1 MGMGILKR
9 EKETFCTEASLGDA
23 RQHQDFTELH
33 GESDDP
39 GGFLGA
45 ANPSVLRIWID
56 IWILYMLYIV
66 YIQRLKS

>member
-9 EKETFCTEASLGDA
+9 ENLWKFCTEASLGDA

-39 GGFLGA
+39 GGILGA
-45 ANPSVLRIWID
+45 ENPINVEDMDRHMDTINSIFSITYRD
-56 IWILYMLYIV
+56 
-66 YIQRLKS
+66 